1 MCGLV
6 GVLRRNRAPVPASV
20 VARMARTLAHRGPDD
35 EGAFNAPGI
44 GLHHRRLSIIDL
56 VTGHQPMTVGP
67 ATIVFNG
74 EIYNYLELR
83 DELIRRGQVF
93 KTTSDTEVLLRGYLE
108 WGKDVVCRLN
118 GMFAF
123 LIFDERTRTLLAARD
138 HFGVKPLY
146 WLATEDALIYTSEIK
161 ALLQWPGVCAQVD
174 EAALQ
179 EYVTFQHTL
188 DDATLFRGI
197 RKLRPAHLQI
207 VEVDTLAIHT
217 ERYWEPDFS
226 IRRDW
231 IEEQAIEALQA
242 LLVDSA
248 RLQVRSDVPVGAYL
262 SGGLDSST
270 VATLAARQVSSGM
283 PVFTGAFREGPE
295 FDESAHAGT
304 VADGISA
311 RAHVVY
317 PTDTE
322 FVDLLPRLAWH
333 MDEPAA
339 GPGLF
344 PQYMVS
350 HLAARH
356 VKVCLGGQGGD
367 ELFGGYA
374 RYLVAYLE
382 QALHASIAGDSDEG
396 SDALSLEELREGL
409 GALRQYRPMLRR
421 FVAEGFLGE
430 PPEHR
435 YFRLLDRTEGML
447 EAYSADFRW
456 RYSREAVFEHFR
468 AVFDRP
474 RTRSFLDR
482 MTSFDLASSLPAL
495 LQVEDRVSMA
505 VSLES
510 RVPLLDY
517 RFAELLASLP
527 PRLKYRGGQLKY
539 LFKRAVQ
546 PWLPPSVV
554 QREDKMGFPVPLHL
568 WAQGRTREFFHD
580 ILLSREC
587 RERGLFDP
595 AVVERLIARE
605 NAFGRSLWGLLQL
618 ELWHREFI
626 DQPAN

>member
-1 MCGLV
+1 MCGLA
-6 GVLRRNRAPVPASV
+6 GVLRRGRAPVPADI

-44 GLHHRRLSIIDL
+44 GLHHKRLSIIDL
-56 VTGHQPMTVGP
+56 ATGHQPMTVERV
-67 ATIVFNG
+67 TIVFNG

-83 DELIRRGQVF
+83 AELVGRGQSF
-93 KTTSDTEVLLRGYLE
+93 ETLSDTEVLLRGYLE

-123 LIFDERTRTLLAARD
+123 LIFDERSRTLLAARD
-138 HFGVKPLY
+138 HFGIKPLY
-146 WLATEDALIYTSEIK
+146 WSLVDDALIYASEIK
-161 ALLQWPGVCAQVD
+161 ALLQWPGVCPQVNA
-174 EAALQ
+174 AALQ

-197 RKLRPAHLQI
+197 WKLRPAHLQI
-207 VEVDTLAIHT
+207 VAVDTLAIRA

-226 IRRDW
+226 IRREW
-231 IEEQAIEALQA
+231 AEERAVEELRA

-262 SGGLDSST
+262 SGGLDSSAVT
-270 VATLAARQVSSGM
+270 TLAARQVSGGM
-283 PVFTGAFREGPE
+283 AVFTGAFREGPE
-295 FDESAHAGT
+295 FDETAHAGA
-304 VADGISA
+304 VADLIGA
-311 RAHVVY
+311 RSHVVY
-317 PTDTE
+317 PTETE
-322 FVDLLPRLAWH
+322 FVDLLPRLVWH

-350 HLAARH
+350 RLAARH

-382 QALHASIAGDSDEG
+382 QALRASIVGDSAEG
-396 SDALSLEELREGL
+396 SDALPLEGLCEGL
-409 GALRQYRPMLRR
+409 GTLKQYRPMLRR
-421 FVAEGFLGE
+421 FVAEDFLGDA
-430 PPEHR
+430 PERR

-447 EAYSADFRW
+447 EAYSADFRHGH
-456 RYSREAVFEHFR
+456 SREAVFERFR

-474 RTRSFLDR
+474 KTRSFLDR
-482 MTSFDLASSLPAL
+482 MTAFDLASSLPAL

-517 RFAELLASLP
+517 RIAELLASLP
-527 PRLKYRGGQLKY
+527 PRLKYRGGRLKH

-554 QREDKMGFPVPLHL
+554 EREDKMGFPVPLHF
-568 WAQGRTREFFHD
+568 WARGRTREFFHD
-580 ILLSREC
+580 MLLSRAC

-595 AVVERLIARE
+595 AVVERLIGQE
-605 NAFGRSLWGLLQL
+605 SAFGRSLWGLLQL
-618 ELWHREFI
+618 ELWHREFV
-626 DQPAN
+626 DRPAK

>member
-1 MCGLV
+1 
-6 GVLRRNRAPVPASV
+6 
-20 VARMARTLAHRGPDD
+20 MARTLAHRGPDD

-56 VTGHQPMTVGP
+56 ATGHQPMTVGP
-67 ATIVFNG
+67 TTIVFNG

-83 DELIRRGQVF
+83 DELVRQGQAF

-108 WGKDVVCRLN
+108 WGKDVVRRLN

-123 LIFDERTRTLLAARD
+123 LIFDERTGTLLAARD
-138 HFGVKPLY
+138 HFGIKPLY
-146 WLATEDALIYTSEIK
+146 WLATEDTLLYASEIK
-161 ALLQWPGVCAQVD
+161 ALLQWPGVRAQVD

-179 EYVTFQHTL
+179 DYVTFQYTL

-207 VEVDTLAIHT
+207 VATYTLAIHT

-226 IRRDW
+226 VRRDLT
-231 IEEQAIEALQA
+231 EEQATEELQS
-242 LLVDSA
+242 LLVDSV
-248 RLQVRSDVPVGAYL
+248 RLQMRSDVPVGAYL

-270 VATLAARQVSSGM
+270 VATLAARQVSSGL

-304 VADGISA
+304 VADEIHA
-311 RAHVVY
+311 RAHLVY

-322 FVDLLPRLAWH
+322 FVDLLPHLAWH

-350 HLAARH
+350 RLAARH

-382 QALHASIAGDSDEG
+382 QALRASIAGDSDEG
-396 SDALSLEELREGL
+396 PDALPLEELREGL
-409 GALRQYRPMLRR
+409 GTLRQYRPMLQR
-421 FVAEGFLGE
+421 FVAQGFLGE

-447 EAYSADFRW
+447 EAYSADFRG
-456 RYSREAVFEHFR
+456 RYAREAVFERFR
-468 AVFDRP
+468 MVFDRP
-474 RTRSFLDR
+474 KTRSFLDR
-482 MTSFDLASSLPAL
+482 MTAFDLASSLPAL

-517 RFAELLASLP
+517 RCADLLASLS

-539 LFKRAVQ
+539 LFKRAVR

-568 WAQGRTREFFHD
+568 WAQGPTREFFHEV
-580 ILLSREC
+580 LLSRAC

-605 NAFGRSLWGLLQL
+605 SAFGRSLWGLLQL
-618 ELWHREFI
+618 ELWHRAFI
-626 DQPAN
+626 DQPTT